1 VATLT
6 RQSTSL
12 RVLLGVLF
20 AILIRGSDVYAIKDK
35 DNQGRWAKPTENDAP
50 DKEVPGFL
58 VNLGPTGAR
67 AILTDR
73 TFVVRYVFA
82 NSPAFG
88 RLKNDDVITGAFGR
102 PFSAHTFGGTHGYEG
117 PIMDLGLGIERAEA
131 KDGTLVLNVLRDSK
145 AIEVKINLAPLGAFS
160 PTYPLQCRKSEL
172 VRAAAL
178 KYLAEHPDAH
188 GGKPHTRCAVAL
200 ALLTS
205 ENPQQQALGKG
216 IILKWGTER
225 PDVGTWTWNLSY
237 QLIAI
242 CEYHLLSK
250 DAAALPAIKV
260 LVDCLEKAQYS
271 GRILVWD
278 KARENE
284 DYAQVDAAQQLYDG
298 GFGHGPYQSG
308 AGKNG
313 YGPMQYTTI
322 LAVTARQ
329 LAARCGVPPD
339 PDKLRRSMEFIHR
352 GTNRA
357 GYVAYGGE
365 FTLNA
370 GIVDPVN
377 WRNSTSG
384 DNYVGRVGAA
394 IVAHKLSPEFPASAG
409 YLELYRGYCKRAF
422 KSMPDGHADSN
433 LGIFWGLMGAA
444 ASHDNAVL
452 RATLDYHGAFFN
464 MMRCHDGSF
473 VLLPG
478 RDYADDGY
486 YIASR
491 YHPTATMALTL
502 GLNYPKLR
510 IEGVE
515 ASIPGVN
522 PAALTGKMDAAYKAI
537 VEKAYRKA
545 ALALAKPRPED
556 EELAK
561 AMLGYI
567 DSQWQAAMA
576 GLEAVEAGGHIL
588 KLEAE
593 VARLKN
599 AFKGI
604 EGFDQK
610 IKRFDEGLRKDP
622 WKKEVALG
630 KRYFYYLGALQRFK
644 GKAHLKAL
652 EEFSQA
658 NPDSIYGKWADAVVD
673 EFRAKGTITVS
684 SDGKP
689 GGPVSPDAADAA
701 PRPQ

>member
-1 VATLT
+1 
-6 RQSTSL
+6 
-12 RVLLGVLF
+12 LGVF
-20 AILIRGSDVYAIKDK
+20 FGILVCGSDVHAIKDK
-35 DNQGRWAKPTENDAP
+35 ENQGRWAKPTHNDAP

-67 AILTDR
+67 AVLTDR
-73 TFVVRYVFA
+73 TFVVRYIFA
-82 NSPAFG
+82 NSPAVG
-88 RLKNDDVITGAFGR
+88 RLKMEDVITGAFGR
-102 PFSAHTFGGTHGYEG
+102 PFSAHTFGGDAHGYEG
-117 PIMDLGLGIERAEA
+117 PIMDLGLAIERAEA

-160 PTYPLQCRKSEL
+160 ATYPLQCRKSDV

-188 GGKPHTRCAVAL
+188 RGNPHTRCAVAL

-205 ENPQQQALGKG
+205 ENPQQQALGKS
-216 IILKWGTER
+216 IIVKWGTER
-225 PDVGTWTWNLSY
+225 PDANTWTWNLSY
-237 QLIAI
+237 QLIAL
-242 CEYHLLSK
+242 CEYHLLTK

-260 LVDCLEKAQYS
+260 LVDYIEKAQYS

-284 DYAQVDAAQQLYDG
+284 DYTKVDAAQQLYDG
-298 GFGHGPYQSG
+298 GFGHAPYQPG
-308 AGKNG
+308 PGKNG

-322 LAVTARQ
+322 LAVIARQ

-370 GIVDPVN
+370 GLVDPVQ

-384 DNYVGRVGAA
+384 SNYVGRVGAS

-409 YLELYRGYCKRAF
+409 YIELHRGYCKRAF

-444 ASHDNAVL
+444 ASHDNAVF
-452 RATLDYHGAFFN
+452 RTMLDYHKALFN

-486 YIASR
+486 YMASR

-502 GLNYPKLR
+502 GLSYPKLR

-522 PAALTGKMDAAYKAI
+522 PAALKGKMDAAYKAI

-556 EELAK
+556 AELSK
-561 AMLGYI
+561 VMMSHI
-567 DSQWQAAMA
+567 DSQWQAAIT
-576 GLEAVEAGGHIL
+576 GLEAVETSGDIM

-610 IKRFDEGLRKDP
+610 IKRFDDGLRKDP
-622 WKKEVALG
+622 WKKEATLG
-630 KRYFYYLGALQRFK
+630 KRYLYYLGGLQRFK
-644 GKAHLKAL
+644 SPTHLKAL
-652 EEFSQA
+652 EKFAQA
-658 NPDSIYGKWADAVVD
+658 NPDSIYGKWATAVVE
-673 EFRAKGTITVS
+673 EFRAKGTISVS

-689 GGPVSPDAADAA
+689 GGQTVPDAPDAA
-701 PRPQ
+701 PRQK